1 MTKNR
6 ARRVAIFVG
15 QLSTAECESK
25 ARKEGKKEK
34 VKWERRR
41 RKKKRKKKDKGWA
54 KKERK
59 LGPPINDQIMG
70 SLDTHPHMAA
80 AELFRSA

>member
-41 RKKKRKKKDKGWA
+41 RKKRGRRKIKAGRKRRENWDHLLTI
-54 KKERK
+54 R
-59 LGPPINDQIMG
+59 
-70 SLDTHPHMAA
+70 
-80 AELFRSA
+80 